1 MIDLTTVNEV
11 SVIVRIAM
19 SILIG
24 GIFGLERSA
33 RRQPAGIRTYILVC
47 LASTIIMLTNQY
59 ITQIYHMGDPTRMA
73 AQVISGIGFLGAG
86 TILVTERNQIKGLTT
101 AAGLWAV
108 ASLGLAIGVGFYFIA
123 IVGAIAMVL
132 TIMFFAPLKGYV
144 QKRSRDFEVLI
155 LLESTEALNRLLVH
169 CAAKGID
176 VTEMRSGMGKGELLK
191 LPPNRVSLTGQ
202 ELLYFLSFHLSEN
215 FDHLK
220 LIQEITTI
228 SGVKYIEEIK

>member
-1 MIDLTTVNEV
+1 MMDLASVNEI
-11 SVIVRIAM
+11 SVVLRIVM
-19 SILIG
+19 SILVG

-47 LASTIIMLTNQY
+47 LGATIIMITNQY
-59 ITQIYHMGDPTRMA
+59 ITQLYHTGDPTRMA

-108 ASLGLAIGVGFYFIA
+108 ASLGLAIGVGFYFLA
-123 IVGAIAMVL
+123 IIGSIAMML
-132 TIMFFAPLKGYV
+132 TVMFFSPLKTYV
-144 QKRSRDFEVLI
+144 QKRSREFECVVM
-155 LLESTEALNRLLVH
+155 LESIEALNRLFIY
-169 CAAKGID
+169 CASRGFD
-176 VTEMRSGMGKGELLK
+176 VTQMRSGMGSGELLK
-191 LPPNRVSLTGQ
+191 LPADKLNLSGNELTYV
-202 ELLYFLSFHLSEN
+202 LALRLSDN

-220 LIQEITTI
+220 FLQELTQI